1 VYKNLLRGEGVAVKI
16 FDVTTGSHADKAGI
30 KKGETLL
37 SINSNEIVDVLD
49 YRFYQVNRKLTLEV
63 EDENKN
69 VRTVEMTKG
78 EYEEIGLEFETY
90 LMDKQHSCRNKC
102 IFCFIDQLPKGM
114 RESLYFKDDDSRL
127 SFLFGNY
134 ITLTNITEHEIDRII
149 KMHIS
154 PINVSVH
161 TTNPELRC
169 KMMNNRFAGDTLK
182 YLKRF
187 ADAGITLNCQIVS
200 CPGINDGD
208 ELVRTLTDLENLG
221 VNMTAIVPVGLTRY
235 RENLYPLVP
244 YNKETAGQ
252 TIDIIEKM
260 GDECVKKHGRRIF
273 FPGDEFYLLA
283 EREIPSPE
291 FYEDFS
297 ALEDGIGMIAYLTD
311 DVGWKLEELD
321 ADESLCHKVTIAC
334 GEGVFP
340 YMKRIMSMINEKF
353 PNITINTRA
362 IKNNFFGG
370 GVNVSGLVTGG
381 DLIDQLRGDDL
392 GDRLIIPSSML
403 RFEND
408 LFLDDVS
415 TDDVERELGVTLV
428 PVNNNGNDL
437 VEAVIAGKD

>member
-1 VYKNLLRGEGVAVKI
+1 MAVKI

-63 EDENKN
+63 EDDNKN
-69 VRTVEMTKG
+69 VRTIEMTKG

-200 CPGINDGD
+200 CPGINDGN

-370 GVNVSGLVTGG
+370 GINVSGLVTGG
-381 DLIDQLRGDDL
+381 DLIDQLRDDDL
-392 GDRLIIPSSML
+392 GDRLLIPSSML

-415 TDDVERELGVTLV
+415 TDDVERELNITLI
-428 PVNNNGNDL
+428 PINNNGNDL

>member
-1 VYKNLLRGEGVAVKI
+1 MAVKI

-63 EDENKN
+63 ADENKN
-69 VRTVEMTKG
+69 VRTIEMTKG

-381 DLIDQLRGDDL
+381 DLIDQLRDDDL

-415 TDDVERELGVTLV
+415 TDDVERELGVILV

>member
-1 VYKNLLRGEGVAVKI
+1 VAVKI
-16 FDVTTGSHADKAGI
+16 YDVTIGSHADKAGI

-63 EDENKN
+63 EDEDKN

-381 DLIDQLRGDDL
+381 DLINQLRGDDL

>member
-1 VYKNLLRGEGVAVKI
+1 MAVKI

-63 EDENKN
+63 ADEDKN
-69 VRTVEMTKG
+69 VRTIEMTKG

-182 YLKRF
+182 YFKRF

-392 GDRLIIPSSML
+392 GDRLIITSSML

>member
-1 VYKNLLRGEGVAVKI
+1 MAVKI

-63 EDENKN
+63 ADEDKN
-69 VRTVEMTKG
+69 VRTIEMTKG

-415 TDDVERELGVTLV
+415 TDDVEQKLNITLV
-428 PVNNNGNDL
+428 PINNNGNDL

>member
-1 VYKNLLRGEGVAVKI
+1 MAVKI
-16 FDVTTGSHADKAGI
+16 YDVTIGSHADKAGI

-63 EDENKN
+63 ADEDKN

-381 DLIDQLRGDDL
+381 DLIDQLRDDDL
-392 GDRLIIPSSML
+392 GDRLIITSSML

-437 VEAVIAGKD
+437 IEAVIAGKD

>member
-1 VYKNLLRGEGVAVKI
+1 MAVKI

-63 EDENKN
+63 ADENKN
-69 VRTVEMTKG
+69 VRTIEMTKG

-370 GVNVSGLVTGG
+370 GINVSGLVTGG
-381 DLIDQLRGDDL
+381 DLIDQLRDDDL
-392 GDRLIIPSSML
+392 GDRLLIPSSML

>member
-1 VYKNLLRGEGVAVKI
+1 MAVKI
-16 FDVTTGSHADKAGI
+16 YDVTIGSHADKAGI

-63 EDENKN
+63 EDEDKN

-208 ELVRTLTDLENLG
+208 ELVRTLTDLEVLG

>member
-1 VYKNLLRGEGVAVKI
+1 MAVKI

-69 VRTVEMTKG
+69 VRTIEMTKG

-161 TTNPELRC
+161 TTNPEFRC

-321 ADESLCHKVTIAC
+321 ADESLCHNVTIAC

-392 GDRLIIPSSML
+392 GDRLIITSSML

>member
-1 VYKNLLRGEGVAVKI
+1 MAVKI

-63 EDENKN
+63 EDDNKN
-69 VRTVEMTKG
+69 VRTIEMTKG

-260 GDECVKKHGRRIF
+260 GDECVKKYGRRIF

-381 DLIDQLRGDDL
+381 DLIDQLSDDDL

-415 TDDVERELGVTLV
+415 TDDVEQKLNITLV
-428 PVNNNGNDL
+428 PINNNGNDL

>member
-1 VYKNLLRGEGVAVKI
+1 MAVKI

-63 EDENKN
+63 ADENKN
-69 VRTVEMTKG
+69 VRTIEMTKG

-244 YNKETAGQ
+244 HNKETAGQ

-381 DLIDQLRGDDL
+381 DLIDQLRDDDL
-392 GDRLIIPSSML
+392 GDRLIITSSML

>member
-1 VYKNLLRGEGVAVKI
+1 MAVKI

-63 EDENKN
+63 ADENKN
-69 VRTVEMTKG
+69 VRTIEMTKG

-187 ADAGITLNCQIVS
+187 ADTGITLNCQIVS

-283 EREIPSPE
+283 EREIPSSE

-392 GDRLIIPSSML
+392 GDRLIITSSML

>member
-1 VYKNLLRGEGVAVKI
+1 MAVKI

-63 EDENKN
+63 ADEDKN
-69 VRTVEMTKG
+69 VRTIEMTKG

-370 GVNVSGLVTGG
+370 GINVSGLVTGG
-381 DLIDQLRGDDL
+381 DLIDQLRDDDL
-392 GDRLIIPSSML
+392 GDRLLIPSSML

-415 TDDVERELGVTLV
+415 TDDVERELNITLI
-428 PVNNNGNDL
+428 PINNNGNDL

>member
-1 VYKNLLRGEGVAVKI
+1 MAVKI

-49 YRFYQVNRKLTLEV
+49 YRFYQVNSKLTREV

-69 VRTVEMTKG
+69 VRTIEMTKG

-415 TDDVERELGVTLV
+415 TDDVEREFGVTLV

>member
-1 VYKNLLRGEGVAVKI
+1 MAVKI

-63 EDENKN
+63 ADEDKN
-69 VRTVEMTKG
+69 VRTIEMTKG

-362 IKNNFFGG
+362 IKNYFFGG

-381 DLIDQLRGDDL
+381 DLIDQLRDDDL
-392 GDRLIIPSSML
+392 GDRLLIPSSML

>member
-1 VYKNLLRGEGVAVKI
+1 MAVKI

-30 KKGETLL
+30 KKGEILL

-69 VRTVEMTKG
+69 VRTIEMTKG

-260 GDECVKKHGRRIF
+260 GDECVKKYGRRIF

-311 DVGWKLEELD
+311 DVSWKLEELD
-321 ADESLCHKVTIAC
+321 ADENLCHKVTIAC

-381 DLIDQLRGDDL
+381 DLIDQLRDDDL
-392 GDRLIIPSSML
+392 GNRLIIPSSML

-415 TDDVERELGVTLV
+415 TDDVERELNITLV

>member
-1 VYKNLLRGEGVAVKI
+1 MAVKI

-69 VRTVEMTKG
+69 VRAIEMTKG

-311 DVGWKLEELD
+311 DVGWKLEDLD

>member
-1 VYKNLLRGEGVAVKI
+1 MAVKI

-63 EDENKN
+63 EDEDKN
-69 VRTVEMTKG
+69 VRTIEMTKG

-161 TTNPELRC
+161 TTNTELRC

-381 DLIDQLRGDDL
+381 DLIDQLRDDDL
-392 GDRLIIPSSML
+392 GDRLIITSSML

>member
-1 VYKNLLRGEGVAVKI
+1 MAVKI

-69 VRTVEMTKG
+69 VRTIEMTKG

-244 YNKETAGQ
+244 YKKETAGQ

-381 DLIDQLRGDDL
+381 DLIDQLRDDDL
-392 GDRLIIPSSML
+392 GDRLIITSSML

>member
-1 VYKNLLRGEGVAVKI
+1 MAVKI

-63 EDENKN
+63 ADEDKN
-69 VRTVEMTKG
+69 VRTIEMTKG

-381 DLIDQLRGDDL
+381 DLIDQLRDDDL

-415 TDDVERELGVTLV
+415 TDDVERDLGVTLV

>member
-1 VYKNLLRGEGVAVKI
+1 MAVKI

-69 VRTVEMTKG
+69 IRTIEMTKG

-283 EREIPSPE
+283 EREIPLPE

-381 DLIDQLRGDDL
+381 DLIDQLRDDDL
-392 GDRLIIPSSML
+392 GDRLIITSSML

>member
-1 VYKNLLRGEGVAVKI
+1 MAVKI

-49 YRFYQVNRKLTLEV
+49 YRFYQVNRELTLEV
-63 EDENKN
+63 ADENKH
-69 VRTVEMTKG
+69 VRTIEMTKG

>member
-1 VYKNLLRGEGVAVKI
+1 MAVKI

-63 EDENKN
+63 EDEDKN
-69 VRTVEMTKG
+69 VRTIEMIKG

-392 GDRLIIPSSML
+392 GDRLIITSSML

>member
-1 VYKNLLRGEGVAVKI
+1 MAVKI

-63 EDENKN
+63 EDEDKN
-69 VRTVEMTKG
+69 VRTIEMTKG

-381 DLIDQLRGDDL
+381 DLIDQLRDDDL
-392 GDRLIIPSSML
+392 GNRLIIPSSML

-415 TDDVERELGVTLV
+415 TDDVERELNVTLV

>member
-1 VYKNLLRGEGVAVKI
+1 MAVKI

-63 EDENKN
+63 EDEDKN
-69 VRTVEMTKG
+69 VRIIEMTKG

-260 GDECVKKHGRRIF
+260 GDECVKKHGSRIF

-392 GDRLIIPSSML
+392 GERLIIPSSML

-415 TDDVERELGVTLV
+415 TDDVERDLGVTLV

>member
-1 VYKNLLRGEGVAVKI
+1 MAVKI
-16 FDVTTGSHADKAGI
+16 FDVTTGSRADKAGI

-63 EDENKN
+63 ADEDKN
-69 VRTVEMTKG
+69 VRTIEMTKG

-221 VNMTAIVPVGLTRY
+221 VNMTAIVPVGLTCY
-235 RENLYPLVP
+235 RKNLYPLVP
-244 YNKETAGQ
+244 YNKKTAGQ

-381 DLIDQLRGDDL
+381 DLIDQLRDDDL

-415 TDDVERELGVTLV
+415 TDDVERDLGVTLV

>member
-1 VYKNLLRGEGVAVKI
+1 MAVKI

-63 EDENKN
+63 ADEDKN
-69 VRTVEMTKG
+69 VRTIEMTKG

-334 GEGVFP
+334 GEGAFP

-381 DLIDQLRGDDL
+381 DLIDQLRDDDL
-392 GDRLIIPSSML
+392 GDRLIITSSML

>member
-1 VYKNLLRGEGVAVKI
+1 MAVKI

-63 EDENKN
+63 ADEDKN
-69 VRTVEMTKG
+69 VRTIEMTKG

-321 ADESLCHKVTIAC
+321 TDESLCHKVTIAC

-381 DLIDQLRGDDL
+381 DLIVQLRDDDL
-392 GDRLIIPSSML
+392 GDRLIITSSML

>member
-1 VYKNLLRGEGVAVKI
+1 MAVKI

-69 VRTVEMTKG
+69 VRTIEMTKG

-311 DVGWKLEELD
+311 DVGWKLGELD

-392 GDRLIIPSSML
+392 GDRLIITSSML

>member
-1 VYKNLLRGEGVAVKI
+1 MAVKI

-63 EDENKN
+63 ADEDKN
-69 VRTVEMTKG
+69 VRTIEMTKG

-297 ALEDGIGMIAYLTD
+297 ALEAGIGMIAYLTD

-392 GDRLIIPSSML
+392 GDRLIITSSML

>member
-1 VYKNLLRGEGVAVKI
+1 MAVKI

-63 EDENKN
+63 ADEDKN
-69 VRTVEMTKG
+69 VRTIEMTKG

-260 GDECVKKHGRRIF
+260 GDECIKKHGRRIF